1 MTTGLI
7 LGAWFGAAVCALLW
21 ALVPP
26 RPSLAGQVS
35 RWEKGRSL
43 AAAAR
48 EPGDA
53 RDWRERV
60 GGWMARQLATRGV
73 TLTRLR
79 ADLAL
84 VDSTLEQHLVA
95 KLLWATAGA
104 AMPIVGGALMVA
116 AGVQVPVVI
125 PALAVVVIAAVF
137 SFIPDIE
144 VVQQAKERRADLRRA
159 LSCYLDLVAMSLA
172 GGRGVPEAL
181 PTAARIGTGWSFDLL
196 RETLEH
202 AQLVDQTPWEAFAEL
217 GSRVQ
222 IPELEDLGGAVQ
234 LVAHD
239 GAKIRTSL
247 AARAAS
253 QRRKQLAASEDSV
266 KSANEKILFAGLYL
280 AGGFFLFLLFPAVIN
295 VLSI

>member
-7 LGAWFGAAVCALLW
+7 LGALFGAAVCTLLW
-21 ALVPP
+21 AVVPP

-35 RWEKGRSL
+35 RWEKARSL
-43 AAAAR
+43 AAVER
-48 EPGDA
+48 EPGA
-53 RDWRERV
+53 ERDWRDQL
-60 GGWMARQLATRGV
+60 GAWLARQLTARGV
-73 TLTRLR
+73 SMTRLR

-84 VDSTLEQHLVA
+84 VDSTLEKHLVA
-95 KLLWATAGA
+95 KLLWAAAGA
-104 AMPIVGGALMVA
+104 AMPITAGALMVV
-116 AGVQVPVVI
+116 AGVEVPVVI
-125 PALAVVVIAAVF
+125 PALAVVVIAVVF
-137 SFIPDIE
+137 SFIPDLE
-144 VVQQAKERRADLRRA
+144 VVQQAKDRRVDLRRA

-217 GSRVQ
+217 GARVQ
-222 IPELEDLGGAVQ
+222 IPELEELGGALQ

-266 KSANEKILFAGLYL
+266 KTANQKILFAGLYL